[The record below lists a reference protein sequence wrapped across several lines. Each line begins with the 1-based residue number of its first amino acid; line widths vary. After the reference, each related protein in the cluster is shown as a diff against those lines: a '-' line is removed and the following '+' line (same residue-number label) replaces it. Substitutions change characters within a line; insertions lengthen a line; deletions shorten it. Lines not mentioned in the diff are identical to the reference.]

1 MFRIAPITLNTP
13 RPFWLYFWMHFAMSP
28 APFCR
33 PMPLTLLAQRLTSRL
48 PFVRRPA
55 FWVGMWLVYALLML
69 AYLGNQRAWLGICI
83 APP

>member
-1 MFRIAPITLNTP
+1 
-13 RPFWLYFWMHFAMSP
+13 
-28 APFCR
+28 
-33 PMPLTLLAQRLTSRL
+33 MPLTLLAQRLTSRL